1 MLSGD
6 KHLLYRGVGRF
17 RHGSRNAPRKGILDP
32 TGSNDGRATT
42 TQVRLSMNSFACVL
56 TAIALA
62 LVAIP
67 DSTQAQSSTAD
78 STFVTGDCP
87 TRSAGSV
94 KWDDVVTAPEQPAR
108 LLAASFPMFPAH
120 LRRDGYA
127 GKVILAMVIDTA
139 GRVMP
144 GTVSIGEST
153 DPALSAWACTIAFNL
168 RFTPALVA
176 GRPVNSTG
184 EQPLSYSAKVIDRRP

>member
-1 MLSGD
+1 MN
-6 KHLLYRGVGRF
+6 HL
-17 RHGSRNAPRKGILDP
+17 
-32 TGSNDGRATT
+32 TGA
-42 TQVRLSMNSFACVL
+42 L
-56 TAIALA
+56 TAIAIA

-67 DSTQAQSSTAD
+67 DATQAQSATAD

-87 TRSAGSV
+87 TRSAASV

-108 LLAASFPMFPAH
+108 LLAASFPIPAH

-144 GTVSIGEST
+144 GTVSIGQST

-184 EQPLSYSAKVIDRRP
+184 EQPLSYNAKVIDRRP